1 MRARCAAPSCLF
13 MPRFRHLIFDLDG
26 TLVDSKA
33 DLAAATNAMLVAV
46 GLPQLSLAQ
55 VVSLVGNGARVLVEK
70 ALGEDNRRLF
80 DHGFALFMQYYSA
93 HLLDETR
100 LYPGLESFIIDT
112 RSCGM
117 QLSVLTNKPEAPSRA
132 ILSGLGML
140 SCFVDVVGGDTFP
153 TKKPAPQGV
162 SYLRQR
168 SGIALEETLLIG
180 DSRVDYETGVAAGVT
195 VCGVTWGF
203 GVRDFAS
210 LSPHFLVDT
219 PEQLR
224 TLVLG

>member
-1 MRARCAAPSCLF
+1 

-46 GLPQLSLAQ
+46 ELPQLSLAQ

-70 ALGEDNRRLF
+70 ALGEANRRLF

-100 LYPGLESFIIDT
+100 LYPGLRSFISDT

-140 SCFVDVVGGDTFP
+140 SCFVDVVGGDTLP

-162 SYLRQR
+162 SYLRHR

-180 DSRVDYETGVAAGVT
+180 DSRVDYETGVAAGVA

-203 GVRDFAS
+203 GARDFAS